1 MYEIVICETR
11 YLTIMIMTPGT
22 GYERDIY
29 IVIGN
34 IGSTTGKEGESPT
47 TTIPVT
53 IYIFNW
59 NETYLDTR
67 LQ

>member
-1 MYEIVICETR
+1 
-11 YLTIMIMTPGT
+11 MIMTPGT

-53 IYIFNW
+53 ITFNW
-59 NETYLDTR
+59 NEIYLNTR